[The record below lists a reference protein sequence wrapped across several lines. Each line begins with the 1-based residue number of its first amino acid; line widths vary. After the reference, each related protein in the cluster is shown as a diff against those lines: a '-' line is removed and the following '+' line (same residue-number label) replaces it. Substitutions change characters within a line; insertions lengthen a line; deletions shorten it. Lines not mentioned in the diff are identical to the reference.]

1 MRSTI
6 VGRLVLAFGVNLA
19 LFAVAV
25 TVLVRATSQLDAA
38 DAEVARLDRAKD
50 AGHRVSAL
58 VREQYIHQA
67 HTIIEGNRSH
77 VDHYDEIARA
87 ARAAIALLHAVAER
101 SDDREL
107 ADDIAARV
115 RQNDDEFR
123 TLTLPAIDRG
133 DQEKVR
139 ELHAATELVVVQ
151 ALQRS
156 KELNGRFERRGD
168 EARGRADRMR
178 QRTRTTAL
186 ICFGLSALLAVIV
199 SIATTR
205 WIASRVSALR
215 GGARAIGA
223 GDLKSRIALDG
234 ADEFADIARSFNEM
248 ADGIERHHEEILR
261 AHKLASIGQ
270 VAAGVAHE
278 INNPLGVI
286 LGYVKTMRRREGRD
300 DEGLD
305 VVEEEATQCKR
316 IVEGLLDL
324 ARPQQLTTE
333 QFDLGALVRE
343 SLDRLAATG
352 KLGGRVV
359 DGPRG
364 DCPLLVAG
372 DPGQLRQVFL
382 NVLTNAAEA
391 APNGGSIA
399 VDLAAASGEAVVE
412 VRDSGPGIA
421 ADVRA
426 RLFEPFFTTKT
437 KTGGVGLGLAIA
449 QAIVEAHRGSISCED
464 GARGGT
470 VIRIMLPLGTT
481 ARPA

>member
-6 VGRLVLAFGVNLA
+6 VRRLVIAFGVNLA

-25 TVLVRATSQLDAA
+25 AVLLRALNQLDAA

-50 AGHRVSAL
+50 AGHRVAAL

-67 HTIIEGNRSH
+67 HTIIEGDRSH

-87 ARAAIALLHAVAER
+87 TRAAVVALQAVA
-101 SDDREL
+101 DRVEDRQL

-123 TLTLPAIDRG
+123 TLTLPAIDSA

-139 ELHAATELVVVQ
+139 GLHAGTELVVVQ
-151 ALQRS
+151 ALQTN

-178 QRTRTTAL
+178 QQTRWTAL
-186 ICFGLSALLAVIV
+186 VCFGLSALLAVFV
-199 SIATTR
+199 AVATTR

-215 GGARAIGA
+215 VGARALGA

-234 ADEFADIARSFNEM
+234 GDEFADIARSFNEM
-248 ADGIERHHEEILR
+248 AEGVERHHEEILR
-261 AHKLASIGQ
+261 THKLAAIGQ

-305 VVEEEATQCKR
+305 VVEDEATQCKR

-324 ARPQQLTTE
+324 ARPQQLATE
-333 QFDLGALVRE
+333 QFDLAALVRE
-343 SLDRLAATG
+343 SLDRLGATG
-352 KLGGRVV
+352 TLGGRVV
-359 DGPRG
+359 DGPREEP
-364 DCPLLVAG
+364 PLLVAG
-372 DPGQLRQVFL
+372 DPGQIRQVFL
-382 NVLTNAAEA
+382 NVLTNAAQA
-391 APNGGSIA
+391 TANGGRIA
-399 VDLAAASGEAVVE
+399 VDVVAGAGGAVVE
-412 VRDSGPGIA
+412 VRDSGPGMPA
-421 ADVRA
+421 EVRA
-426 RLFEPFFTTKT
+426 RLFEPFFTTKA
-437 KTGGVGLGLAIA
+437 GGVGLGLAIA
-449 QAIVEAHRGSISCED
+449 QAIVEAHRGRIACEA
-464 GARGGT
+464 GLAGGT
-470 VIRIMLPLGTT
+470 VIRITLPLG
-481 ARPA
+481 AVPRAA